1 MQKENHEI
9 LTALQ
14 YKPQW
19 KKGKKYKTRGYN
31 GTRSVNYQRKQYV
44 LGTIKRKLLNS
55 QKQLLCK

>member
-31 GTRSVNYQRKQYV
+31 GTQYV
-44 LGTIKRKLLNS
+44 FRYKTKTVK
-55 QKQLLCK
+55 

>member
-1 MQKENHEI
+1 MQEENHEI

-44 LGTIKRKLLNS
+44 LGIKRKLLNS